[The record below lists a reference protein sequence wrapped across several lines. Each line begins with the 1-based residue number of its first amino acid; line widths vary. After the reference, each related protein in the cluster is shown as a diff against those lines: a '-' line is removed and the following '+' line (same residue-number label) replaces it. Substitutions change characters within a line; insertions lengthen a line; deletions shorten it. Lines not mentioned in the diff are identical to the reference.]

1 MVDRW
6 NEQLR
11 CPQCQQIG
19 LASLSQ
25 LLDAEMPIVDC
36 IPDGFKAIKTEY
48 GPNFHCGACDVPGGP
63 VRLPSLAN
71 LGY

>member
-1 MVDRW
+1 MADQW

-25 LLDAEMPIVDC
+25 LPDAEMPIVDC
-36 IPDGFKAIKTEY
+36 IPDGFKAIQTEY
-48 GPNFHCGACDVPGGP
+48 GPNFHCGACDVP
-63 VRLPSLAN
+63 VDQ
-71 LGY
+71 